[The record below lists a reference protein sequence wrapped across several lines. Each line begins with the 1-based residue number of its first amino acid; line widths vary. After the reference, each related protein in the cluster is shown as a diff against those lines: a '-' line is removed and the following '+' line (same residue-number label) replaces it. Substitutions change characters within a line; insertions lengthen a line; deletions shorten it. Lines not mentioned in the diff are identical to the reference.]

1 MRKIEKVGL
10 SLFSIGMFVFC
21 TSFLVLLMGI
31 VGHIETHYTMKC
43 KVIEIENNIV
53 TLEDPAGY
61 CWEVENETLY
71 LDETY
76 TVTFFTNGT
85 DNTRLDDEIKK
96 ISIDK

>member
-1 MRKIEKVGL
+1 MSRTRKTGL
-10 SLFSIGMFVFC
+10 SLVSIGAFTLCF
-21 TSFLVLLMGI
+21 SFFILLAGI

-53 TLEDPAGY
+53 ILEDPAGY